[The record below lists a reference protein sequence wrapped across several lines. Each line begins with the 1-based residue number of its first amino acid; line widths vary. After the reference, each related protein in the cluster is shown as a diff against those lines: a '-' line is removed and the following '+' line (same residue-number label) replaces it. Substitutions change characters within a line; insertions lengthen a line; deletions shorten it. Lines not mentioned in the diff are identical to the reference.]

1 MLWSASSHFP
11 HPYPWQLPVYIL
23 VLWVQLFCIPH
34 VNVIIQYLSFQVWP
48 ISLSIMPFSFIHV
61 VANDRISFFLMTEYC
76 SVIQTH
82 THTDTDFSDG
92 SVVTSKRC
100 KWCGFDPWVGKI
112 PWRKKWKPTPV
123 FLPGKSHEQRSL
135 VGYSPWGWKEL
146 GMTEWLNTL
155 KMSLKTLSTFQ
166 TLQKSC
172 AVQHIL
178 CLLKFWH
185 IFSLFSLE
193 ASCIL
198 NLITKCYLLCLS
210 PSICLSLFQLGYV
223 LLLLNP
229 LILSLAVSNPVNFP
243 LRSWVECI
251 LALVQSPHLK
261 I

>member
-100 KWCGFDPWVGKI
+100 KWCGFDPGVGKI
-112 PWRKKWKPTPV
+112 PWRKKWKPTPA
-123 FLPGKSHEQRSL
+123 FLPGESH
-135 VGYSPWGWKEL
+135 GGA
-146 GMTEWLNTL
+146 WLATVHGVT
-155 KMSLKTLSTFQ
+155 KRWTRLSD
-166 TLQKSC
+166 L
-172 AVQHIL
+172 ARQHVA
-178 CLLKFWH
+178 WV
-185 IFSLFSLE
+185 
-193 ASCIL
+193 
-198 NLITKCYLLCLS
+198 
-210 PSICLSLFQLGYV
+210 SINQAEF
-223 LLLLNP
+223 
-229 LILSLAVSNPVNFP
+229 F
-243 LRSWVECI
+243 
-251 LALVQSPHLK
+251 
-261 I
+261 